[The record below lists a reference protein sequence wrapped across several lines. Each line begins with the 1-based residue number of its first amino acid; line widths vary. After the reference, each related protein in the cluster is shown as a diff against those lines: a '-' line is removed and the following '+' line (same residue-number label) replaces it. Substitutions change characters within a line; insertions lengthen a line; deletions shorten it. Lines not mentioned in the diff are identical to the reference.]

1 MTGLLPVGFELAAE
15 LTYPEPEG
23 TSTGLLNAASQ
34 GFGIIFTSLY
44 GVIFQKYSDVWA
56 NAAMFI
62 MLGIGTLLTAFIRSD
77 MKRQL
82 AGVTSKT

>member
-34 GFGIIFTSLY
+34 AFGIAFTSTY
-44 GVIFQKYSDVWA
+44 SVVFQKYSDVWA
-56 NAAMFI
+56 NSVMFV
-62 MLGIGTLLTAFIRSD
+62 MLAVGTLMVGLIRSD
-77 MKRQL
+77 MKRQ
-82 AGVTSKT
+82 AAETNKA

>member
-34 GFGIIFTSLY
+34 IFGIIFTSLY
-44 GVIFQKYSDVWA
+44 GVIFQKYSDIWA
-56 NAAMFI
+56 NSAMFI
-62 MLGIGTLLTAFIRSD
+62 MLGVGTLMTAFIKSD
-77 MKRQL
+77 MKRQQ
-82 AGVTSKT
+82 AGLSKP